1 MAENISQFKAGKA
14 LLSLLQQHGVK
25 DHGIQQITAVV
36 AQLLDEAKGGLDLM
50 LITKDSGWIFVWFS
64 MLLGL
69 LFTFK
74 AFERM
79 TQLCGCYQP

>member
-36 AQLLDEAKGGLDLM
+36 AQLLDEARGVLLWPPMG
-50 LITKDSGWIFVWFS
+50 LITRI
-64 MLLGL
+64 
-69 LFTFK
+69 T
-74 AFERM
+74 
-79 TQLCGCYQP
+79 